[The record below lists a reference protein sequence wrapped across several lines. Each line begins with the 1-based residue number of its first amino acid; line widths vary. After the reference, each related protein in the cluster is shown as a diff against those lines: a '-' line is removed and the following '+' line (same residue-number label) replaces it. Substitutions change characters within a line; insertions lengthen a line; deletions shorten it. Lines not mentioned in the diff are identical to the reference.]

1 MPEKGCY
8 ICLPD
13 EPTEGL
19 EDPCDACEASWME
32 YVYALCD
39 ERTDGAQIERGDKQ

>member
-8 ICLPD
+8 LCLPD

-19 EDPCDACEASWME
+19 EDPCDECEADWMA
-32 YVYALCD
+32 YVYA
-39 ERTDGAQIERGDKQ
+39 IEEDR